1 MSCYSGH
8 ISYRKI
14 EKQTNCLRG
23 GIYVCD
29 VIKLDADNYKDFLK
43 YYIETQDE
51 KFLYRAD
58 QISKSFIKNN
68 ISPEE
73 IINLHMQALSELYPN
88 LFKEFKYSMD
98 FLMETMISYGL
109 ALQEFQTLREEQL
122 ALKSEISV
130 AASMQDTLLST
141 VKPTIEGL
149 DIGVISVPAHQ
160 ITIEGLDIGVISVP
174 AHQMNG
180 DYHHFIKGKDGSLGI
195 ALADVIGKGVPAAL
209 CMSMIKYS
217 MDSFPEESMTP
228 QTILKNLNRVV
239 ERNVDSSMFITM
251 FYAQYLPSEGKLHY
265 ASAGHEPGFYY
276 NAQTDKFEEIEAK
289 GLVLGVSPDAEY
301 KQYERKIDKDDMV
314 ILLTDGVTECRQG
327 ERFIES
333 EEVLD
338 VIKQYTH
345 LPAQEMVSQVYK
357 HFERLQSFQL
367 RDDFTLIILRKKV

>member
-23 GIYVCD
+23 GIYVGD

-122 ALKSEISV
+122 DLKSEISV
-130 AASMQDTLLST
+130 AASMQDTLLAT
-141 VKPTIEGL
+141 VKP
-149 DIGVISVPAHQ
+149 
-160 ITIEGLDIGVISVP
+160 TIEGLDIGVISVP

-217 MDSFPEESMTP
+217 MDSFPEESMNP

-239 ERNVDSSMFITM
+239 ERNVDPSM
-251 FYAQYLPSEGKLHY
+251 
-265 ASAGHEPGFYY
+265 
-276 NAQTDKFEEIEAK
+276 
-289 GLVLGVSPDAEY
+289 
-301 KQYERKIDKDDMV
+301 R
-314 ILLTDGVTECRQG
+314 
-327 ERFIES
+327 S
-333 EEVLD
+333 EEH
-338 VIKQYTH
+338 TS
-345 LPAQEMVSQVYK
+345 E
-357 HFERLQSFQL
+357 LQSRGHL
-367 RDDFTLIILRKKV
+367 VCRLLLEKKNNTNM